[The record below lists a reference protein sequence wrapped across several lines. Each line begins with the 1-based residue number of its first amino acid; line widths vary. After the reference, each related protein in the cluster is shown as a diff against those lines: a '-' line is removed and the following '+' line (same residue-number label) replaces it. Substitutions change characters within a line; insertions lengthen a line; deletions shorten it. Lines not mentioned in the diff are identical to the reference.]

1 MSAPLFKSPPALLV
15 LLALVLTA
23 VTRVQANSVDLRA
36 HFAADYPRVEAGKN
50 SQDRPHVIP
59 AASRVKLVVTALS
72 SPSEEKQFDEG
83 ASSDAA
89 KEQETASKAN
99 LIDFGQVTLLL
110 YRNGENFYNI
120 SSIELSSQIKEG
132 QSLSFYINFQAYSS
146 LVTSKPLKIA
156 VQIDGLPGVRS
167 NHLAFIIRKKN
178 TLLSLCEYLFKLSTS
193 LAFCVGFVYSY
204 YGGRWAMV
212 YFGIVEVSYIRN
224 SNRAGQSI
232 KISDENAATYLNMSA
247 AKMLNRNKTSPKKMN

>member
-72 SPSEEKQFDEG
+72 SPSEENQLDEG

-120 SSIELSSQIKEG
+120 SCD
-132 QSLSFYINFQAYSS
+132 F
-146 LVTSKPLKIA
+146 
-156 VQIDGLPGVRS
+156 
-167 NHLAFIIRKKN
+167 
-178 TLLSLCEYLFKLSTS
+178 
-193 LAFCVGFVYSY
+193 
-204 YGGRWAMV
+204 
-212 YFGIVEVSYIRN
+212 
-224 SNRAGQSI
+224 
-232 KISDENAATYLNMSA
+232 
-247 AKMLNRNKTSPKKMN
+247 